1 MSICPSNCLLL
12 LVLFQAKKD
21 NIVLIVPGIANSSK
35 TIYIQAFSSLFLNN
49 GFDVVVYNHLG
60 AHPKIKITSPRLF
73 TYGKHLP
80 ETIIW

>member
-1 MSICPSNCLLL
+1 MFSSQ

-21 NIVLIVPGIANSSK
+21 NLILIVPGIANYSN
-35 TIYIQAFSSLFLNN
+35 TIYIRAFSSLFLKS

-73 TYGKHLP
+73 TYGEQSAILL
-80 ETIIW
+80 